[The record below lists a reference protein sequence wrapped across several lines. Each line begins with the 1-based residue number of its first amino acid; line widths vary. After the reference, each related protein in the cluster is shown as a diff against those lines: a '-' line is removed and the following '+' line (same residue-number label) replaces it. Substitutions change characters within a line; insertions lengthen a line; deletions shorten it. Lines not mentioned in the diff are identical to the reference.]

1 MMAPARPHLLFKF
14 HFLFLQASS
23 WRETVRSECQLLNFQ
38 PNVLSLS
45 SPPSHA
51 FPSFSSSSAS
61 SPFPTETEPFAMS
74 LTPLMFRSLVRL
86 VSSLVGQPAASIS
99 TLLYYSDLLPQNIV
113 LERLV
118 QHELLDQENYLFH
131 FLINFLRCFW

>member
-1 MMAPARPHLLFKF
+1 MSAADGQM
-14 HFLFLQASS
+14 
-23 WRETVRSECQLLNFQ
+23 LNFQ

-45 SPPSHA
+45 SPPPHA
-51 FPSFSSSSAS
+51 FPSFSSSSSSSS